1 MISTLRIITAKEN
14 ECYYIEKVQ
23 KAMHFHQL
31 LQIVDIRTIS
41 YWKDSSCVEMEISI
55 EYGNDEKL
63 VAWNDLFKSIFGFFE
78 MNADEQFIMLEHLGH
93 LRDLEDVFAILT
105 IPIGGKKE
113 IAND

>member
-1 MISTLRIITAKEN
+1 MSISFIKTTNVFTKVLCERNLNLITIVIRVFHSN
-14 ECYYIEKVQ
+14 YIFYFNI
-23 KAMHFHQL
+23 FHPC
-31 LQIVDIRTIS
+31 DF
-41 YWKDSSCVEMEISI
+41 
-55 EYGNDEKL
+55 
-63 VAWNDLFKSIFGFFE
+63 FKSIFGFFE